1 MQFNKKFL
9 FYSFFFIF
17 TVIFCIPEVQAIE
30 ELSLNCFANNQID
43 CQYLSSNHQ
52 IVIGRLQDQEF
63 NLLVKNSGNTD
74 CQLKLQLIP
83 DQQNNQLR
91 EILENSRLIIS
102 NKNEILFTNQLSKIV
117 DSSQNLQEITA
128 GSEENF
134 LFSFNFWSALEEVQE
149 IDFHFKLSLSFNC
162 SDEQELKRNDLLT
175 ATESSNTIVSEDY
188 ASNSVELVADL
199 NDSLPESKKNNTK
212 LVIFLIGVFTSL
224 VIVAFFVIMKK
235 RHGKKQ
241 QNPKASR

>member
-1 MQFNKKFL
+1 MQRRASQYIIL
-9 FYSFFFIF
+9 SFA
-17 TVIFCIPEVQAIE
+17 VL
-30 ELSLNCFANNQID
+30 LSASASCFANNQID

-83 DQQNNQLR
+83 DQENNQLR

-117 DSSQNLQEITA
+117 DSSHNLQEIMA

-134 LFSFNFWSALEEVQE
+134 LFSFNFWSALEEEQE

-162 SDEQELKRNDLLT
+162 SDEEDLKRNDFLT

-212 LVIFLIGVFTSL
+212 LVISLTGVFTSL
-224 VIVAFFVIMKK
+224 VIIAFFVIMKK

-241 QNPKASR
+241 QSPKASQ